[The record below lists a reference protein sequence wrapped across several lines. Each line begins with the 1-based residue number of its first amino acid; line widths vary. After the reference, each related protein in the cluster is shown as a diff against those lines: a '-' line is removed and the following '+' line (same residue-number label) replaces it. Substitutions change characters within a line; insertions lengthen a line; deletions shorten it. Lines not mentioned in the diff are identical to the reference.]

1 MIKHIVLFKLKD
13 NLSEE
18 EKLEITDNFR
28 NAIEALP
35 SVIPSIRA
43 ISVRPNLNPVESW
56 DICLDSAFDTLEDV
70 DAYSIN
76 PAHVA
81 AASILK
87 NVKQDRACV
96 DYEV

>member
-1 MIKHIVLFKLKD
+1 MIKHIVLFKLKE
-13 NLSEE
+13 NLTEE
-18 EKLEITDNFR
+18 DKIEITDKFR

-35 SVIPSIRA
+35 SVISSIRA
-43 ISVRPNLNPVESW
+43 ISVRPNLNPVENW
-56 DICLDSAFDTLEDV
+56 DICLDSEFDTLEDV
-70 DAYSIN
+70 DAYSVN

-87 NVKQDRACV
+87 NVKQERACV